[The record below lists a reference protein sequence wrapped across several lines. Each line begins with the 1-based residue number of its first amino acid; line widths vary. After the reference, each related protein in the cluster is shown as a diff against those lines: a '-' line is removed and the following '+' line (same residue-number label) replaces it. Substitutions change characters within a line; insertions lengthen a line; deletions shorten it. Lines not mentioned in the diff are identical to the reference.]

1 MDKFQK
7 NKKRDVLRKLVSN
20 VLISPIKEMEIR
32 SARIPSVV
40 SLAQGIPNFDTPECI
55 KRKAI
60 EAIQKGLTARYSLS
74 PGIFELREAIEYD
87 LAKRNIFYDF
97 EEEIIVTAGSIEAIS
112 ATLLALLEPG
122 DEVLIPDPT
131 YTSYQ
136 SAIKVARAVPVFFPL
151 KEKKGWGFEVEE
163 LEKKINS
170 KTKAILFCNPNNPTG
185 TVFSQNQLLKIA
197 ELAEEKNLFVI
208 SDEVYRDF
216 IFDSEKYYSVAQFS
230 SFRKNLIHIFSFSKA
245 YAMTGWRVAYL
256 ATDKELA
263 HKILGVHDALVTC
276 APVVSQWGALAAL
289 ELGQAEVERF
299 KKEFDKRR
307 RLICEQLDQLN
318 EWFSYETPSSA
329 YFVFPKFSPKLMELI
344 KEKIISK
351 NHLDYKIKKYQQN
364 SFSWRFA
371 LDLLYQGKVAVV
383 PGIAFGSQGENH
395 IRLCFGRKPN
405 NILKALERIKKYLKK
420 IENKKNG

>member
-1 MDKFQK
+1 M
-7 NKKRDVLRKLVSN
+7 KKAEKEEKGNSSTNLAGN

-32 SARIPSVV
+32 SAKVPAVV

-60 EAIQKGLTARYSLS
+60 EAIQEGLVARYSLS
-74 PGIFELREAIEYD
+74 PGIFELREAIEHD

-136 SAIKVARAVPVFFPL
+136 SAIKTARAIPVFFPL
-151 KEKKGWGFEVEE
+151 KEEKGWGFEVEQ
-163 LEKKINS
+163 LEKRI
-170 KTKAILFCNPNNPTG
+170 TPQTRAILFCNPNNPTG
-185 TVFSQNQLLKIA
+185 TIFSQSQLLKIA

-216 IFDSEKYYSVAQFS
+216 IFDSEKYYSIAQFS

-256 ATDKELA
+256 AADKELA
-263 HKILGVHDALVTC
+263 QRILGVHDALVTC

-289 ELGQAEVERF
+289 ELGQEEVEKF
-299 KKEFDKRR
+299 KSEFDRRR
-307 RLICEQLDQLN
+307 RLICEQLDKMAD
-318 EWFSYETPSSA
+318 WFSYETPSSA

-344 KEKIISK
+344 EKKILK
-351 NHLDYKIKKYQQN
+351 RKKQDYEIKDYQRN

-383 PGIAFGSQGENH
+383 PGVAFGSQGENH
-395 IRLCFGRKPN
+395 IRLCFGRKSS
-405 NILKALERIKKYLKK
+405 NILEAMMRIKKYLKK
-420 IENKKNG
+420 IENKKND